1 MRINKINKLAAFCLA
16 AASFIGCSD
25 EFLKEKQPYGNFGPE
40 VIYGNYE
47 AAILR
52 LNYLY
57 QKTLPQWDGGGDIT
71 DQIPLGV
78 DDSWTK
84 CTEEYPGTYDLI
96 DPTKIFDNSN
106 APKFFYNG
114 VNQSPW
120 KKMREATDII
130 VRVGESDGMT
140 ETQKKEVIGQAQF
153 LRAWRYFRLAQKYG
167 GLPLIKELQSAIMA
181 DADKLNIPRSS
192 TKETF
197 EFICQDLE
205 DAANN
210 LPARWEEEQVN
221 WGRITA
227 GAALAMKGYVQL
239 YYASPLFNRANDK
252 ARWEAAYET
261 NKRAL
266 AKLEEGNFGL
276 AYENNPGKNAEG
288 WAKMFSDYQGSDGMV
303 SEMVFGKLHNN
314 LVEENPVRN
323 DWEHNIRP
331 NNARGGGGKMTTD
344 KMVDMFPMADGR
356 RPDDLSENANYV
368 YDRTLFFLNRDPRFY
383 RTFAFPGVEWQF
395 SGTITGDNA
404 KNVPFVNGSDY
415 ELWSLTWFQNTNQ
428 AIEINK
434 WGGRVDRLSK
444 DGAVYVRKRSDD
456 YGINPQ
462 PLYVFDSDTG
472 YRISAAPIMIMRYAE
487 VLLNFAEAACGA
499 GHPDEAYDALKRI
512 RKRAGF
518 TNVEEDY
525 GLDPAIKT
533 DQAKMFEAILYER
546 QIELAYEGKRYDDCR
561 RWMLWDGGA
570 GIAEIEGAPASWKLT
585 GFGGNTCT
593 YLGVKPLNGQE
604 KYQIEMYIDPEIWAY
619 KSEAKFDPFNPTDEE
634 AMKKKLIRPN
644 GLTLKEN
651 IIGTK
656 NPDGTYTCENATV
669 QALVDFYVNNK
680 ITRKEHPSVKIDSK
694 FNSKCY
700 LFGLHE
706 GDQKNN
712 PAVEQTIT
720 WESFFGG
727 MGTFDPLAE

>member
-1 MRINKINKLAAFCLA
+1 MRINKINKLAVLCLA
-16 AASFIGCSD
+16 AASLTGCSD

-57 QKTLPQWDGGGDIT
+57 QKTLPQWNGGGDIT
-71 DQIPLGV
+71 DQIPLGM
-78 DDSWTK
+78 DDDWTK
-84 CTEEYPGTYDLI
+84 CTEEYPGSSDLI
-96 DPTKIFDNSN
+96 NPAKVFDNTT

-130 VRVGESDGMT
+130 VRVGESEGMT
-140 ETQKKEVIGQAQF
+140 EKQKKEVIGQAQF
-153 LRAWRYFRLAQKYG
+153 IRAWRYFRLAQKYG
-167 GLPLIKELQSAIMA
+167 GLPLIKGLQSAIMA
-181 DADKLNIPRSS
+181 DADKLNIPRST

-221 WGRITA
+221 WGRITS

-252 ARWEAAYET
+252 TRWEAAYET

-266 AKLEEGNFGL
+266 AKLAEGNFGL

-288 WAKMFSDYQGSDGMV
+288 WAKMFSDYLGSDGTV

-314 LVEENPVRN
+314 LVEENPVYN

-331 NNARGGGGKMTTD
+331 NNARGGGGKITTD
-344 KMVDMFPMADGR
+344 KMVDIFPMADGR
-356 RPDDLSENANYV
+356 RPEDLSEDADYV

-415 ELWSLTWFQNTNQ
+415 ELWSLSWFQDANQ
-428 AIEINK
+428 AIEADK
-434 WGGRVDRLSK
+434 WGRRVDRLSK

-456 YGINPQ
+456 YGINPKT
-462 PLYVFDSDTG
+462 LYVFNSDTG
-472 YRISAAPIMIMRYAE
+472 YRISAAPVMIMRYAE

-499 GHPDEAYDALKRI
+499 GYLDEAYEALLRI

-525 GLDPAIKT
+525 GLNSAIKT

-570 GIAEIEGAPASWKLT
+570 GIAEVQGAPASWALT

-619 KSEAKFDPFNPTDEE
+619 KAEDKFDPFNPTDAG
-634 AMKKKLIRPN
+634 AMEKKLTRPN

-651 IIGTK
+651 ITAAK

-669 QALVDFYVNNK
+669 QALVDFYINNK
-680 ITRKEHPSVKIDSK
+680 VTRKEHPSVKMDSK
-694 FNSKCY
+694 FNPKCY
-700 LFGLHE
+700 LFGLNE
-706 GDQKNN
+706 GDQRNN
-712 PAVEQTIT
+712 PAVMQTIT

-727 MGTFDPLAE
+727 TGTFDPLAE

>member
-1 MRINKINKLAAFCLA
+1 MKINKINKLAAFCLV
-16 AASFIGCSD
+16 AASLTGCSD
-25 EFLKEKQPYGNFGPE
+25 EFLKEKQPYGNFGPD
-40 VIYGNYE
+40 VIYGNYD

-71 DQIPLGV
+71 DQIPTGN
-78 DDSWTK
+78 DDNWTK
-84 CTEEYPGTYDLI
+84 CTEEYPGSYDLI
-96 DPTKIFDNSN
+96 DPSKVYDNSN
-106 APKFFYNG
+106 TPKFFYNG

-140 ETQKKEVIGQAQF
+140 ETQKNWVVGQAQF
-153 LRAWRYFRLAQKYG
+153 IRAWRYFRLAQKYG
-167 GLPLIKELQSAIMA
+167 GVPIIKELQSAIMG

-205 DAANN
+205 DASNK
-210 LPARWEEEQVN
+210 LPARWEEEGTN
-221 WGRITA
+221 WGRITS

-239 YYASPLFNRANDK
+239 YYASPLFNRTDDK
-252 ARWEAAYET
+252 NRWEEAYQT

-266 AKLEEGNFGL
+266 TKLAEGNFGL
-276 AYENNPGKNAEG
+276 AYENNPGQNAEG
-288 WAKMFSDYQGSDGMV
+288 WAKMFSNYLASDGTV

-314 LVEENPVRN
+314 LTEDNPVYN
-323 DWEHNIRP
+323 GWEHAIRP
-331 NNARGGGGKMTTD
+331 GTARGAGGKMATSN
-344 KMVDMFPMADGR
+344 MIDMFPMADGR
-356 RPDDLSENANYV
+356 RPGDSSSEAKYV

-395 SGTITGDNA
+395 SGTITGDHA
-404 KNVPFVNGSDY
+404 KNTPFPNGTDY
-415 ELWSLTWFQNTNQ
+415 ELWSLSWFQTAND
-428 AIEINK
+428 AINADK
-434 WGGRVDRLSK
+434 WGFRVDKLGK
-444 DGAVYVRKRSDD
+444 DGAIYVRKRSDD
-456 YGINPQ
+456 YSISPA
-462 PLYVFDSDTG
+462 LYDFDNDNG
-472 YRISAAPIMIMRYAE
+472 FRASAAPLMIMRYAE

-499 GHPDEAYDALKRI
+499 EHYDEAYDALKRI

-518 TNVEEDY
+518 TNEAEDY
-525 GLDPAIKT
+525 GLDPAIKNNR
-533 DQAKMFEAILYER
+533 AKLFEAILYER

-561 RWMLWDGGA
+561 RWMLWDGGT
-570 GIAEIEGAPASWKLT
+570 GIAEVIGAPSTWTLT

-593 YLGVKPLNGQE
+593 YLGVQPLNGQE
-604 KYQIEMYIDPEIWAY
+604 KYEIEMYIDPEIWAY
-619 KSEAKFDPFNPTDEE
+619 KQEAKFDPFNPTDAG
-634 AMKKKLIRPN
+634 AMEKKLTRPN
-644 GLTLKEN
+644 GLTLKES
-651 IIGTK
+651 ITGTR
-656 NPDGTYTCENATV
+656 NGDGTYTCEEPAV
-669 QALVDFYVNNK
+669 QTLVNFYLNNK

-694 FNSKCY
+694 FNPKCY
-700 LFGLHE
+700 LFGLNE

-712 PAVEQTIT
+712 PAVEQSVT

>member
-1 MRINKINKLAAFCLA
+1 MRKNKINKLAAFCLA
-16 AASFIGCSD
+16 AASLTGCSD

-78 DDSWTK
+78 DDSWSK

-96 DPTKIFDNSN
+96 DPTKVFNN
-106 APKFFYNG
+106 TNTPKFFYNG

-130 VRVGESDGMT
+130 VRVEESDGMT
-140 ETQKKEVIGQAQF
+140 EKQKKEVIGQAQF
-153 LRAWRYFRLAQKYG
+153 IRAWRYFRLAQKYG
-167 GLPLIKELQSAIMA
+167 GLPLIKGLQSAIMA

-197 EFICQDLE
+197 EFICEDLE
-205 DAANN
+205 NAAGN
-210 LPARWEEEQVN
+210 LPARWEEEGTN
-221 WGRITA
+221 WGRITS

-239 YYASPLFNRANDK
+239 YYASPLFNRADDK
-252 ARWEAAYET
+252 TRWEEAYQT

-266 AKLEEGNFGL
+266 TELAAGNFGL

-288 WAKMFSDYQGSDGMV
+288 WAKMFSDYKASDGNV
-303 SEMVFGKLHNN
+303 SEMVFGKLHNY
-314 LVEENPVRN
+314 LIEENPVRN

-331 NNARGGGGKMTTD
+331 NNALGAGGKFATSN
-344 KMVDMFPMADGR
+344 MVDLFPMADGR
-356 RPDDLSENANYV
+356 RPNDLSDNADYI
-368 YDRTLFFLNRDPRFY
+368 YDEKLFFLNRDPRFY
-383 RTFAFPGVEWQF
+383 RTFAFPGVEWKF
-395 SGTITGDNA
+395 SGTITGDKA
-404 KNVPFVNGSDY
+404 KNVPFTNGADY
-415 ELWSLTWFQNTNQ
+415 ELWSLTWFQNESQ
-428 AIEINK
+428 ALEADK
-434 WGGRVDRLSK
+434 WGRRVDKLGK

-456 YGINPQ
+456 FGVNAQ
-462 PLYVFDSDTG
+462 PLYKFDSDNG
-472 YRISAAPIMIMRYAE
+472 FRISAAPVMIMRYAE

-499 GHPDEAYDALKRI
+499 DHYNEAWDALLRI

-518 TNVEEDY
+518 TNVEENY
-525 GLDPAIKT
+525 GLDPAIKNNR
-533 DQAKMFEAILYER
+533 AKLFEAILYER

-561 RWMLWDGGA
+561 RWMLWDGGT
-570 GIAEIEGAPASWKLT
+570 GIAEVQGAPASWTLT

-604 KYQIEMYIDPEIWAY
+604 KYQIEMYIDPEFWAY
-619 KSEAKFDPFNPTDEE
+619 KAEDKFDPFNPTDAGAIE
-634 AMKKKLIRPN
+634 KKLTRPE
-644 GLTLKEN
+644 GLTLQEN
-651 IIGTK
+651 IIGTL
-656 NPDGTYTCENATV
+656 NNGSYVCEDARV
-669 QALVDFYVNNK
+669 QALVDFYVNYK
-680 ITRKEHPSVKIDSK
+680 ITRKEHPSVKMDSK
-694 FNSKCY
+694 FNPKCY
-700 LFGLHE
+700 IFGLQE
-706 GDQKNN
+706 GDQRNN
-712 PAVEQTIT
+712 PAVEQAVT